1 MKVNSVIRSMEEYPG
16 LDILYHH
23 LPQKTLC
30 SNSKAI
36 EGEKRKYSAI
46 YSRYIRINT
55 DDCIHAIVFD
65 LDYPGAAFAYEKH
78 GLALFSFAVVN
89 TVNAHCHGIYM
100 IKPVY
105 LKKMPTKLKWLMKR
119 VPELLKDALSAD
131 RAITRHK
138 QLVKNPFHKGWEL
151 AGSGKAY
158 TLTDL
163 LESIP
168 CNLWRERKKRNSN
181 KRAINKDSRNVMLFN
196 LGRLYAYR
204 IVKECATIDNLHT
217 WILDYLHACNRNE
230 LLEHFTLAL
239 PQSEVRTITRSIT
252 RWVWARRDNFRKKGL
267 KRGSMGFKRIK
278 GLPYKEYIK
287 EVKRRQ
293 SLSGI
298 RTSRIRRTRTLHML
312 MGSYMR
318 LLKRYGEATQTM
330 LRDKTKLS
338 LRTVKHYWKEMLE
351 GAERSIYQGNIH
363 RVNRGLYQEEAG
375 RFLCMNQG
383 CVLYCHSRSPPGME
397 VKVSCWNSSKGV
409 EPWSM
414 RRYASGARGK

>member
-1 MKVNSVIRSMEEYPG
+1 
-16 LDILYHH
+16 
-23 LPQKTLC
+23 
-30 SNSKAI
+30 
-36 EGEKRKYSAI
+36 
-46 YSRYIRINT
+46 
-55 DDCIHAIVFD
+55 
-65 LDYPGAAFAYEKH
+65 
-78 GLALFSFAVVN
+78 
-89 TVNAHCHGIYM
+89 
-100 IKPVY
+100 
-105 LKKMPTKLKWLMKR
+105 
-119 VPELLKDALSAD
+119 
-131 RAITRHK
+131 
-138 QLVKNPFHKGWEL
+138 
-151 AGSGKAY
+151 
-158 TLTDL
+158 
-163 LESIP
+163 
-168 CNLWRERKKRNSN
+168 
-181 KRAINKDSRNVMLFN
+181 MLFN

-230 LLEHFTLAL
+230 LLEHFSFSL
-239 PQSEVRTITRSIT
+239 PQSEIRTITRSIT

-267 KRGSMGFKRIK
+267 ERGSMGFKRIK

-318 LLKRYGEATQTM
+318 LLKRYGEATQKM
-330 LRDKTKLS
+330 LRDETKLS

-363 RVNRGLYQEEAG
+363 RVNRGLYHEEPG

-397 VKVSCWNSSKGV
+397 VKVSC
-409 EPWSM
+409 
-414 RRYASGARGK
+414 